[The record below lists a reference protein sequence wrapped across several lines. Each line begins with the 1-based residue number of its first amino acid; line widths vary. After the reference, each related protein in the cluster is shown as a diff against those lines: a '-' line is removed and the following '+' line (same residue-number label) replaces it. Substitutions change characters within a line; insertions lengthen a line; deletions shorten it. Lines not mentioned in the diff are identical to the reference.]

1 MTKVSSS
8 GRRTNEDSEENW
20 DGNDRE
26 MAETVTVTKIKWIL
40 YQPGYIQGA
49 QTLRGSIADNR
60 DRRRGDDGL
69 D

>member
-49 QTLRGSIADNR
+49 QTL
-60 DRRRGDDGL
+60 
-69 D
+69 